1 MEFNAS
7 PCDPN
12 KRVSELVNQYA
23 DPAASVAWL
32 LCDRHDPQSVAYEIV
47 DAKLQTTRMTY
58 GELRRQ
64 SEAFAAGLAA
74 LGVKQGDRVATL
86 AGKSQEFLVAL
97 IGIWR
102 LGAVHVP
109 LFTAFAAPAI
119 ALRLTGSGAK
129 VVICDLAQ
137 LPKLASIEDMPENPA
152 WRVVVIV
159 GAEGDISHPY
169 DATFRSVLTTEA
181 AAVNAAALGG
191 DAPFIHI
198 YTSGT
203 TGRPKG
209 VVVPIRALA
218 AFHSYVEFGI
228 GLRDD
233 DVYWCAA
240 DPGWGYG
247 LYFGVL
253 GSFCTGVHSVLLK
266 AGFDPETTY
275 RVLADRKVTNFAAAP
290 TVYRSLLC
298 SEKQPPAGLKLRC
311 ASSAGEPLTPDVN
324 EWTVA
329 ALGVEV
335 FDHYGQTEAGMLI
348 NNHHDARLAGPVKAS
363 SMGIAMPGWK
373 AVVLHREND
382 IEIEI
387 GEVGRVA
394 FEVAK
399 SPLVWFRGYENDP
412 AKSAEKFA
420 GGGKWY
426 LTGDLGRVDEDG
438 YFFFSSREDDVII
451 MAGYRIGPFEV
462 ESVIAAHPD
471 VAECAVIAV
480 PDKVRGEVIEAY
492 VVLRQ
497 PEKAGHDMEVEI
509 QQWVKT
515 RYAAHAYPRQ
525 VHFSRDLPK
534 TPSGKIQRFVL
545 REELKQDISKAVAGS
560 RPA

>member
-23 DPAASVAWL
+23 DPAVSVAWL

-152 WRVVVIV
+152 WRVVVIG

-209 VVVPIRALA
+209 VVVPTCRDGVRSALISIVFTVFNA
-218 AFHSYVEFGI
+218 QITPRERRQCFATS
-228 GLRDD
+228 R
-233 DVYWCAA
+233 
-240 DPGWGYG
+240 
-247 LYFGVL
+247 
-253 GSFCTGVHSVLLK
+253 SSVR
-266 AGFDPETTY
+266 P
-275 RVLADRKVTNFAAAP
+275 LA
-290 TVYRSLLC
+290 C
-298 SEKQPPAGLKLRC
+298 
-311 ASSAGEPLTPDVN
+311 
-324 EWTVA
+324 
-329 ALGVEV
+329 
-335 FDHYGQTEAGMLI
+335 
-348 NNHHDARLAGPVKAS
+348 
-363 SMGIAMPGWK
+363 
-373 AVVLHREND
+373 
-382 IEIEI
+382 
-387 GEVGRVA
+387 
-394 FEVAK
+394 
-399 SPLVWFRGYENDP
+399 
-412 AKSAEKFA
+412 
-420 GGGKWY
+420 
-426 LTGDLGRVDEDG
+426 
-438 YFFFSSREDDVII
+438 SSRWTNISSQAPGSIV
-451 MAGYRIGPFEV
+451 G
-462 ESVIAAHPD
+462 
-471 VAECAVIAV
+471 C
-480 PDKVRGEVIEAY
+480 
-492 VVLRQ
+492 LC
-497 PEKAGHDMEVEI
+497 
-509 QQWVKT
+509 KT
-515 RYAAHAYPRQ
+515 
-525 VHFSRDLPK
+525 
-534 TPSGKIQRFVL
+534 
-545 REELKQDISKAVAGS
+545 
-560 RPA
+560 